1 MAGKIHFLEEGINR
15 SIQLDGM
22 EFLYFSGT
30 SYLGMTQNSKF
41 LCSISQ
47 NLQKWGSN
55 HGQSRLNNIRIPIFD
70 EFETYFSINSE
81 AEDAAALS
89 SGFIAG
95 IASTQLLAKEVD
107 QIWIAPDA
115 HPAIL
120 PEGLFPNAQLNF
132 TQWKNERLEGSKSLK
147 SQRILILGNAVDAFT
162 AQIHDYSWVKEIA
175 TDHEV
180 TLLVDDSHAFG
191 VLGKGIFGTYSQWNA
206 PTYNLV
212 VCGSLGK
219 GLAIPAGIV
228 LGNRE
233 TIQKLRRTALYGG
246 ASPGSPSHLAAFLAC
261 QSEFESQQNQ
271 LFKNCME
278 FHSAISDF
286 PEIEGSE
293 SYPVFKLTNDSWVQK
308 LEEKGIIISSFRYPT
323 ADSPLINRIII
334 SAFHRPEDI
343 SYLVQTLKDLKSNEE

>member
-1 MAGKIHFLEEGINR
+1 MVGKIHFLEEGISR
-15 SIQLDGM
+15 TIQLEGK

-30 SYLGMTQNSKF
+30 SYLGMTQNSEF
-41 LCSISQ
+41 LSSISQ

-70 EFETYFSINSE
+70 EFECYFSINSE
-81 AEDAAALS
+81 SEDAAALS

-95 IASTQLLAKEVD
+95 IASSQLLAKEAD
-107 QIWIAPDA
+107 QILIAPDA

-120 PEGLFPNAQLNF
+120 PEGLFPNTQLNF
-132 TQWKNERLEGSKSLK
+132 TQWKNECLENSKGLK

-175 TDHEV
+175 NDHEV

-228 LGNRE
+228 LGDRE
-233 TIQKLRRTALYGG
+233 TIQKLRGTALYGG
-246 ASPGSPSHLAAFLAC
+246 ASPGSPSHLAAFLEC
-261 QSEFESQQNQ
+261 QSVFESQQNQ
-271 LFKNCME
+271 LFKNCQE
-278 FHSAISDF
+278 FHTAISGIK
-286 PEIEGSE
+286 EIEGSG

-334 SAFHRPEDI
+334 SAFHRSEDI
-343 SYLVQTLKDLKSNEE
+343 SCLVQTLKELKSNEA